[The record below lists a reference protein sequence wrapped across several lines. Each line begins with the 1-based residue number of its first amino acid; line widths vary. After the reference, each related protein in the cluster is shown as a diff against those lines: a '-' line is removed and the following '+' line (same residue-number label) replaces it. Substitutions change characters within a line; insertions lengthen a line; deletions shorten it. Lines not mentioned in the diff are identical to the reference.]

1 MKIMYALLELYRVS
15 QRFLHRYMK
24 TDMYVNTKLNVTLNN
39 TQWNTISFS
48 WRDKQIYQV
57 LLYTDHTRQIKIIQ
71 NDGLSEGEK
80 KIKIKKEMTF
90 SLFTSK
96 IPC

>member
-39 TQWNTISFS
+39 TQ
-48 WRDKQIYQV
+48 
-57 LLYTDHTRQIKIIQ
+57 
-71 NDGLSEGEK
+71 
-80 KIKIKKEMTF
+80 
-90 SLFTSK
+90 
-96 IPC
+96 